1 MWKVESG
8 ELRIKPVK
16 RRRNKIEPLQSILN
30 AREQRALLKNKIA
43 GRGYP
48 CVSLSLNVPGFP
60 KSNPTVNYFFKYCL
74 QDLQFMLKAHLVEV
88 HDKEAIEKCDAAGD
102 FYVAPF
108 TAGSMTITEIKQM
121 CENFEE
127 GHPLGRYIDV
137 DVNDESGNCISSG
150 KSKMCFYCQVR
161 PAIECRREQAHDM
174 IQMRSLMFS
183 NMKDY
188 CNRQR
193 ESLLSKHLA
202 SLGLKALLY
211 EISLTPKPGLVDR
224 LSNGSHEDMNF
235 LTFAD
240 SSSAISLYFEELVQA
255 GFAFHDEDYTRAL
268 PIVRNI
274 GLRMEAAMFQATGN
288 INTHKGLIF
297 LMGVALFSCG
307 KLYSSLNE
315 FDTEYFRSIV
325 RDICRDIVKRELMD
339 SKPSNSTHGLDVFQS
354 SGFSGA
360 RGEAEGGFKTVFE
373 IGLPHLAEENQ
384 LNDTA
389 LIQCF
394 LAIAAQNM
402 DTNILFRGGQEVL
415 TSFQDLCKAAL
426 KDLSDSNYLKVA
438 EFCRNEYISP
448 GGSADLLALAIFFWS
463 VMKCESPFYFSPLI
477 KRYDI

>member
-1 MWKVESG
+1 M
-8 ELRIKPVK
+8 
-16 RRRNKIEPLQSILN
+16 N

-43 GRGYP
+43 GKGYP

-60 KSNPTVNYFFKYCL
+60 KSNHTVSNFFKYCL
-74 QDLQFMLKAHLVEV
+74 QDLKFLLKSHLVEV

-102 FYVAPF
+102 FYVAPIS
-108 TAGSMTITEIKQM
+108 AGSMTISDLKQI

-137 DVNDESGNCISSG
+137 DVNDEKGHCISSG
-150 KSKMCFYCQVR
+150 KSKLCFYCQVK

-174 IQMRSLMFS
+174 VQMRSMMFS
-183 NMKDY
+183 KMRDY

-193 ESLLSKHLA
+193 ESLLSKQLA
-202 SLGLKALLY
+202 SLALKALLY

-224 LSNGSHEDMNF
+224 LSNGSHADMNF

-240 SSSAISLYFEELVQA
+240 SSAAISFYFEELVQA
-255 GFAFHDEDYTRAL
+255 GFAFQDDDYTRAL

-315 FDTEYFRSIV
+315 FDTEYFRKIV
-325 RDICRDIVKRELMD
+325 KGICKDIVNRELKENK
-339 SKPSNSTHGLDVFQS
+339 SLNSTHGLDVFYS
-354 SGFSGA
+354 TGFSGA
-360 RGEAEGGFKTVFE
+360 RGEAEGGFRTVFQS
-373 IGLPHLAEENQ
+373 GLPYLMRENE

-389 LIQCF
+389 LIKCF

-402 DTNILFRGGQEVL
+402 DTNILFRGGEEVL
-415 TSFQDLCKAAL
+415 TSFQDLCRAAL
-426 KDLSDSNYLKVA
+426 EDLSDSNYLKVA
-438 EFCRNEYISP
+438 EFCKNEYISP
-448 GGSADLLALAIFFWS
+448 GGSADLLALAIFFRS
-463 VMKCESPFYFSPLI
+463 IMKCESPFFISPLI
-477 KRYDI
+477 QRYDI